1 MLRVKYTLQVGSNLE
16 QKKKK
21 KKKQR
26 ERLTNIDFNLFKDT
40 LNAFR
45 DFKNNQNDVRETVF

>member
-16 QKKKK
+16 KKN

-40 LNAFR
+40 PNAFR
-45 DFKNNQNDVRETVF
+45 DLKNNQNGVRETVF

>member
-16 QKKKK
+16 KK

-40 LNAFR
+40 PNAFR
-45 DFKNNQNDVRETVF
+45 DFKNNQNGVQETVF